1 MSGQGNRHGQR
12 SGPRRGGRRR
22 RRRGWNRRLHHRFG
36 PESLLLVGHLK
47 VGKTTVFSWL
57 VGREQQQV
65 DYPGTGMQ
73 LASGK
78 LPGERFTR
86 LVDAPGVHSLQDR
99 SEDAFVVRDLL
110 VRQRVGGVV
119 LVMDAKNPR
128 RGLALALQLAETE
141 LPVVVALNMAD
152 EALQRG
158 VEVDAEALSAL
169 LGVPVVSTVA
179 VEGRGLGQLRRSLD
193 DARPIRLRLELPE
206 PLRPAAE
213 RIREL
218 LAESPV
224 SAPGLTYQL
233 LADLP
238 RAHDVLDDHVDS
250 DVAKAVIEA
259 LKESRGASTL
269 QPDIALTEAEH
280 VQAESAARSVVR
292 LTPPARTRFA
302 DRLAVWSRR
311 PASGIALVVL
321 VLALVYLFVG
331 WLGATVLVDLLEGQL
346 FGEWLLPWLEGLVE
360 RFPATWVRELLI
372 GPFGLITVG
381 VVLPVGIVLPVL
393 ATFFLAFA
401 VLEDSG
407 YLPRMSLLL
416 DRALR
421 RIGLTGKGLV
431 PLVMGFSCVTM
442 AVLTTRMLD
451 SRKQRLIATLLLV
464 LAAPCA
470 PLLGVMMVLLGRLG
484 IGATLLTFG
493 LIFFQF
499 GLVGWLANRILPG
512 RRPDFLLELPPLR
525 APRLRNTLTKTG
537 HRLYWFL
544 REAIP
549 YFVLGT
555 LVLYCL
561 DQLGLIDDMRDLTR
575 PVLVRFVGLPPESA
589 DVFLMSFVR
598 REAGAA
604 LLVQQAMGGAY
615 DGVQAVVTLLVMTLM
630 IPCVNTLLVMF
641 KERGLVAGSA
651 ILVFVMT
658 YSLLFGALVNQV
670 LRALGVTF

>member
-1 MSGQGNRHGQR
+1 M
-12 SGPRRGGRRR
+12 
-22 RRRGWNRRLHHRFG
+22 
-36 PESLLLVGHLK
+36 
-47 VGKTTVFSWL
+47 
-57 VGREQQQV
+57 
-65 DYPGTGMQ
+65 
-73 LASGK
+73 
-78 LPGERFTR
+78 
-86 LVDAPGVHSLQDR
+86 
-99 SEDAFVVRDLL
+99 
-110 VRQRVGGVV
+110 
-119 LVMDAKNPR
+119 
-128 RGLALALQLAETE
+128 
-141 LPVVVALNMAD
+141 
-152 EALQRG
+152 
-158 VEVDAEALSAL
+158 
-169 LGVPVVSTVA
+169 
-179 VEGRGLGQLRRSLD
+179 
-193 DARPIRLRLELPE
+193 
-206 PLRPAAE
+206 
-213 RIREL
+213 
-218 LAESPV
+218 
-224 SAPGLTYQL
+224 
-233 LADLP
+233 
-238 RAHDVLDDHVDS
+238 
-250 DVAKAVIEA
+250 
-259 LKESRGASTL
+259 
-269 QPDIALTEAEH
+269 
-280 VQAESAARSVVR
+280 
-292 LTPPARTRFA
+292 
-302 DRLAVWSRR
+302 
-311 PASGIALVVL
+311 
-321 VLALVYLFVG
+321 
-331 WLGATVLVDLLEGQL
+331 
-346 FGEWLLPWLEGLVE
+346 
-360 RFPATWVRELLI
+360 
-372 GPFGLITVG
+372 
-381 VVLPVGIVLPVL
+381 PVL

-555 LVLYCL
+555 LVLYGL